1 MNNKEKEF
9 FYTDFNSLGNIV
21 NSVVQNTNLRQGMK
35 KATVFKF
42 WPQVVGKK
50 FEKYSKIE
58 ALNNQGVLL
67 VSCANSAVS
76 SELTMF
82 KSDILRKINVYANP
96 LGIEIIDINF
106 SHKIW
111 KKDAETSYVVE
122 DAKNPHKKDLTGF
135 NPENIDLDDDE
146 VSAIRDSVMNNKF
159 ATEEQRKKMFDA
171 IILDLKAQK
180 FCSDKLKKIT
190 P

>member
-1 MNNKEKEF
+1 MNNKDKEF

-35 KATVFKF
+35 KATIFKF
-42 WPQVVGKK
+42 WAQVVGKK

-58 ALNNQGVLL
+58 ALNAQGVLI

-82 KSDILRKINVYANP
+82 KSDILKKINVYANP
-96 LGIEIIDINF
+96 LGVEITDINF
-106 SHKIW
+106 SHKLW
-111 KKDAETSYVVE
+111 KRDNLYAEFSVE
-122 DAKNPHKKDLTGF
+122 EKNPHKKDLTGF
-135 NPENIDLDDDE
+135 NPDNIALDVDE
-146 VSAIRDSVMNNKF
+146 VDAIRASVMNNKF

-171 IILDLKAQK
+171 IILDLKVQK
-180 FCSDKLKKIT
+180 FCDEKAKT
-190 P
+190 T